1 MTWSQTELDALRSA
15 FAAGTLRVT
24 YDGRSVEYG
33 DAAGAPLT
41 VRIIIKTPSEV
52 ASLFDTGLKG
62 AASAGEVRV
71 SEVAT
76 PSAGDQMTLSGH
88 TYLIRQAQ
96 QDELGLVWRLDLDKQ

>member
-1 MTWSQTELDALRSA
+1 MAQFSALVDATFMHL
-15 FAAGTLRVT
+15 GV
-24 YDGRSVEYG
+24 
-33 DAAGAPLT
+33 DATFTPEGGAPLT